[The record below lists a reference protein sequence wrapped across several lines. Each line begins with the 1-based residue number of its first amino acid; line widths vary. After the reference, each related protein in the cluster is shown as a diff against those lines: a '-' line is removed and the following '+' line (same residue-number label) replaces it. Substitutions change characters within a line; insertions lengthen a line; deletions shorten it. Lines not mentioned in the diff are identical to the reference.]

1 MKKCIESHKVSAL
14 RALRKSIVYLPF
26 NIEQVIKSLDEQ
38 NLTTS
43 YCAYGW
49 NSIVYGRTTKCPSS
63 QKWITKK
70 NKPNSS
76 PG

>member
-1 MKKCIESHKVSAL
+1 MKKCIEAPKASVL
-14 RALRKSIVYLPF
+14 RALRKSTVCLPF
-26 NIEQVIKSLDEQ
+26 NIEQVIKSQDEQ

-49 NSIVYGRTTKCPSS
+49 NSIVFGRTNKSPSS
-63 QKWITKK
+63 QKWISKK